1 MRGHKKT
8 WLHQECIYGEEIIEP
23 WNKVTMQLSALT
35 SFYEWHSLKKNS
47 ISQFDQHSDLL
58 LGRKMVKLHVSF
70 SHNTWNPL
78 QSIIKWS

>member
-1 MRGHKKT
+1 
-8 WLHQECIYGEEIIEP
+8 
-23 WNKVTMQLSALT
+23 MQLSALT

-70 SHNTWNPL
+70 SHNTWKSL
-78 QSIIKWS
+78 LYSQ